1 MIRYLLPL
9 LLGVSLLFGDIHSTE
24 ICPDRKH
31 RVSGINILDQK
42 VLDMGSVQGVK
53 FAEISDLA
61 YDTKHQ
67 RLYMV
72 GDKGALFAFGVTL
85 AGNSLSLRPL
95 RAAYLRD
102 KRGKRLRK
110 WKRDSEGMCI
120 DGRGRLLV
128 SFEGD
133 VKIAWVH
140 KEGRKFGRMI
150 RTFPLPKE
158 LRKISRYRSKNK
170 SLEALTWHP
179 QYGVLTAPEW
189 PLKKYH
195 KKRHVVYSLR
205 GKRWS
210 FRAEPEARSSLVAM
224 ETMDDGNLLVLER
237 SYTGLFSPFVI
248 TLKKVFLKGCKKRC
262 KSKVLA
268 KLNTHKGWDID
279 NFEGLTRVGKR
290 RYLMVSDNGDNFYQ
304 RTLLIYFEVL

>member
-1 MIRYLLPL
+1 MRYLLSL
-9 LLGVSLLFGDIHSTE
+9 LVGVSLLFGDIHSTE

-42 VLDMGSVQGVK
+42 VLDIGAVQGVK

-61 YDTKHQ
+61 YDAKHQ

-72 GDKGALFAFGVTL
+72 GDKGALFAFGMTL
-85 AGNSLSLRPL
+85 AGDNLSLHPL

-110 WKRDSEGMCI
+110 WKRDSEGMCV

-158 LRKISRYRSKNK
+158 LRKISRFRSKNK

-179 QYGVLTAPEW
+179 RYGILTAPEW

-268 KLNTHKGWDID
+268 KFNTHKGWDID

-304 RTLLIYFEVL
+304 KTLLIYFEVL

>member
-1 MIRYLLPL
+1 MRYLFSL

-24 ICPDRKH
+24 ICPDGKH

-42 VLDMGSVQGVK
+42 VVDIGAVQGVK

-61 YDTKHQ
+61 YDAKHQ

-72 GDKGALFAFGVTL
+72 GDKGALFAFGIRL
-85 AGNSLSLRPL
+85 AGDSLSLRPL

-150 RTFPLPKE
+150 RTFPLPEE

-179 QYGVLTAPEW
+179 RYGVLTAPEW

-268 KLNTHKGWDID
+268 KFNTHKGWDID

>member
-1 MIRYLLPL
+1 MRYLFSL

-42 VLDMGSVQGVK
+42 VLDIGAVQGVK

-61 YDTKHQ
+61 YDAKHQ

-72 GDKGALFAFGVTL
+72 GDKGALFAFGMTL
-85 AGNSLSLRPL
+85 AGDNLSLKPL

-110 WKRDSEGMCI
+110 WKRDSEGMCV

-140 KEGRKFGRMI
+140 KEGRKFGRII

-179 QYGVLTAPEW
+179 RYGVLTAPEW

-268 KLNTHKGWDID
+268 KFNTHKGWDID